1 MDTGYMSE
9 LMMSVLIF
17 APGVVLLS
25 ICAFVG
31 GLVLLEKAGVLGAAQ
46 ETVETPELEVAA
58 TPNPPTGRVIEGLE
72 KAIAEEAVVELDG
85 TNS

>member
-1 MDTGYMSE
+1 MDTAYMSE

-46 ETVETPELEVAA
+46 RQTEAVEVHAA
-58 TPNPPTGRVIEGLE
+58 ASPNPPAGLVIANLQQ
-72 KAIAEEAVVELDG
+72 AIADDAAVEQEG
-85 TNS
+85 TNG